1 MDNLEFDKFLKD
13 LGKSI
18 KEKRMSLKIT
28 QQELAYRCD
37 IEKPNIVR
45 IETGR
50 TNPTTKTLKII
61 AKSLNIKVKDL
72 FDFED

>member
-1 MDNLEFDKFLKD
+1 MDN

-18 KEKRMSLKIT
+18 KAKRMACKIK

-45 IETGR
+45 NR
-50 TNPTTKTLKII
+50 KRKN
-61 AKSLNIKVKDL
+61 KSY
-72 FDFED
+72 

>member
-1 MDNLEFDKFLKD
+1 MNNVDLDIFLKN

-18 KEKRMSLKIT
+18 KEKRKACNIT

-50 TNPTTKTLKII
+50 TNPTTKTLRII
-61 AKSLNIKVKDL
+61 AKALDIKVKDL
-72 FDFED
+72 FDFEM

>member
-1 MDNLEFDKFLKD
+1 MENFELDIFIKQ
-13 LGKSI
+13 LGNSI
-18 KEKRMSLKIT
+18 KEKRKNCKLT

-50 TNPTTKTLKII
+50 TNPTSKTLKTI
-61 AKSLNIKVKDL
+61 AGAMNLKVKDL
-72 FDFED
+72 FDFE

>member
-1 MDNLEFDKFLKD
+1 MDNLELDIFVKN

-18 KEKRMSLKIT
+18 KDKRKSCKIT

-37 IEKPNIVR
+37 IEKPNLVR

-61 AKSLNIKVKDL
+61 AKALNIKVMDL
-72 FDFED
+72 FDFEE